1 MVIPGSISAPM
12 NQVFRQFGFTLIEL
26 MVAVAVA
33 GAIVAYGLPMLQDVV
48 LNQRVRTSASDFHT
62 ALLLARSEAI
72 KRGSSVDIDINTDG
86 WEVASGATVLLT
98 KDDLHATVDFACSTD
113 ADTSPETCPSSIS
126 YTRTGRLDVGDNP
139 FEIRF
144 FITGNSNTL
153 SRCVGITL
161 SGIANVTLDSDGNPA
176 NGC

>member
-1 MVIPGSISAPM
+1 MVTPVSESASM
-12 NQVFRQFGFTLIEL
+12 SHLRRQSGFTLIEL

-33 GAIVAYGLPMLQDVV
+33 GVVVAYALPTMPDVV

-86 WEVASGATVLLT
+86 WEVVSGTTVLLT
-98 KDDLHATVDFACSTD
+98 KNDLHATVGFGCMDAEDTD
-113 ADTSPETCPSSIS
+113 PDTCPPSIS
-126 YTRTGRLDVGDNP
+126 YTRTGRLGVGDNP

-153 SRCVGITL
+153 SRCVGVTL
-161 SGIANVTLDSDGNPA
+161 SGIANVSLDSDGDPT